1 MGKPAGNTVAK
12 GKQNSFRNDPYVV
25 AWVDLLGYGSMLE
38 ACGYDPTSFQAHAA
52 VDRLERFTQLSLKHT
67 GSKFPILQMNDGM
80 VAWRKLSLRTKSVTQ
95 DFLARSLSFFYA
107 LTEVEREHGY
117 PGQRMV
123 IATGIR
129 MKMDS
134 LHKTVAKERAD
145 QLLAKVKSGQKTFEQ
160 AINEACN
167 YVDYCN
173 GVDALQAN
181 FAFTK
186 AYLAEQ
192 GGSAEGLRGNN
203 IYIDLKLFHSN
214 TIDCL
219 TLSKPFIWR
228 DGTGLRTTFA
238 KVEEFSRD
246 TFMEYSE
253 LDLASTENIAMQLM
267 NCMDRKDLLKR
278 LKE

>member
-1 MGKPAGNTVAK
+1 MKKTAGNLVAK

-38 ACGYDPTSFQAHAA
+38 GCEYDPTSSQARAA
-52 VDRLERFTQLSLKHT
+52 VERLERFTQLSLAHT
-67 GSKFPILQMNDGM
+67 HSKFPILQMNDGM
-80 VAWRKLSLRTKSVTQ
+80 VSWRKLSLRAKSVTQ
-95 DFLARSLSFFYA
+95 DFLARAFSYFYA
-107 LTEVEREHGY
+107 LTDIEKEYDH
-117 PGQRMV
+117 PGPRMV

-129 MKMDS
+129 MKMDN
-134 LHKTVAKERAD
+134 LHKTVAKQRAEK
-145 QLLAKVKSGQKTFEQ
+145 LLTQVNSGKKTIEQ
-160 AINEACN
+160 AINEACS

-192 GGSAEGLRGNN
+192 AGTAEGLQGSN
-203 IYIDLKLFHSN
+203 IYIDLKLFESN
-214 TIDCL
+214 NIDCL
-219 TLSKPFIWR
+219 SISKPFIWR

-238 KVEEFSRD
+238 KVEAFSKD

-253 LDLASTENIAMQLM
+253 LDLASTECIAMRLM
-267 NCMDRKDLLKR
+267 NCDNHKELLRR
-278 LKE
+278 LKA